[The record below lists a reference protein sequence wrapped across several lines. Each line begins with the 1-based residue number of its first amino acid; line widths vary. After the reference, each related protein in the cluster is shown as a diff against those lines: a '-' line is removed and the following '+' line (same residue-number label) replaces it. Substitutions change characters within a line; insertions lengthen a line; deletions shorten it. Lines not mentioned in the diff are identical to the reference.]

1 MGSRNGHAADPCP
14 GAMVPGIAPVP
25 GAPVL
30 RLDPG
35 SDEMVSLLLADLHL
49 GLGASH
55 DRPAGPPEASGPVL
69 AERVLHLAR
78 AARAGRVVIA
88 GDVKHPIVGTPP
100 ALRSV
105 IFDFFSTLLGGG
117 LRVEV
122 VLGNHDVGLT
132 RHLPREVAVHP
143 AAGVVR
149 DEVGIF
155 HGHCWPSNRVLR
167 APRLVVGHLHPGFR
181 LAPSPDDPLGKRR
194 CWVRVEFP
202 PLRIPSRRR
211 RRHAIVR
218 ARELIVLP
226 AFNPIAGTEAL
237 NRERPARGRSFL
249 YGRFLSRGTARAY
262 LLDGTD
268 LGVLTLPRPTA
279 RPRAVSAAPRSR

>member
-1 MGSRNGHAADPCP
+1 
-14 GAMVPGIAPVP
+14 MVPGIEPVP

-35 SDEMVSLLLADLHL
+35 SGGRVTLLLADLHL
-49 GLGASH
+49 GLGASR

-69 AERVLHLAR
+69 AERLVGLAR
-78 AARAGRVVIA
+78 TARAGRILIA
-88 GDVKHPIVGTPP
+88 GDVKHPIVGAPP
-100 ALRSV
+100 PLRSV
-105 IFDFFSTLLGGG
+105 IFDFFSVLLREG
-117 LRVEV
+117 LEVDV
-122 VLGNHDVGLT
+122 VLGNHDVGLA
-132 RHLPREVAVHP
+132 RLLPREVGVHS

-149 DEVGIF
+149 DGVGVF
-155 HGHCWPSNRVLR
+155 HGHCWPSNRILR

-202 PLRIPSRRR
+202 SPPKPDRRR
-211 RRHAIVR
+211 RRHALVR

-262 LLDGTD
+262 LFDGTD
-268 LGVLTLPRPTA
+268 LGVLTLPRPSV
-279 RPRAVSAAPRSR
+279 RPRAVSATPRDR